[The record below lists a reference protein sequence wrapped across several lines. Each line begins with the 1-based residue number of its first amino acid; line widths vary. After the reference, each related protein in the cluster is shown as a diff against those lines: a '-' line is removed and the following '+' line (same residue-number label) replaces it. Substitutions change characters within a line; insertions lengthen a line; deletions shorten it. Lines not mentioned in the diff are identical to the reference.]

1 MRVKIKEVN
10 SSREIKSWHQ
20 FSRDLYADDDD
31 YISHIDQD
39 IDSIFNP
46 NENSEF
52 ETGDAKR
59 WLAVEN
65 DRIVGRIAAF
75 YTNKHQQAGLGFF
88 DCIDDQE
95 IANCLFDV
103 GNQWVKKMGFDR
115 VEAPVNFGERDKYW
129 GLLVSGFK
137 SPSYQENYNFPYYQ
151 KLFENYGF
159 KVCIEQTTSEGRPGQ
174 IDLSKYQRFS
184 ERISRSGSYRI
195 EHYSHRESE
204 RYVKDFVTIY
214 NDAWKH
220 HSHFVPF
227 TVDRIRS
234 LFAKMKPIIREELLV
249 FMYDKDKP
257 IGFYL
262 SIIELNQIFK
272 HINGNMNWWGKLKF
286 YYYLRTKKITKI
298 RGIIFGVTSEYQ
310 NKGLYAL
317 MIMDV
322 YKTMVENP
330 YIESTELAWIGDFN
344 PKMHA
349 LFKSLNAQPS
359 KVHFT
364 YEKLL

>member
-1 MRVKIKEVN
+1 MLVKIKEVY
-10 SSREIKSWHQ
+10 SLKEIKSWHQ
-20 FSRDLYADDDD
+20 FSRDLYVNDEY

-39 IDSIFNP
+39 IDAIFDSD
-46 NENSEF
+46 ENSEF
-52 ETGDAKR
+52 EYGDATR
-59 WLAVEN
+59 WVAIHN
-65 DRIVGRIAAF
+65 DNIVGRIAAF
-75 YTNKHQQAGLGFF
+75 YSKKHQQSGLGFF
-88 DCIDDQE
+88 DCINNQE
-95 IANCLFDV
+95 VANALFDV
-103 GNQWVKKMGFDR
+103 GIKWLKEKGFNR

-159 KVCIEQTTSEGRPGQ
+159 KVCIEQTTSEGRPDQ
-174 IDLSKYQRFS
+174 IDLSKCERFS
-184 ERISRSGSYRI
+184 ERLLKSGSYRI

-204 RYVKDFVTIY
+204 RFIKDFVTIY

-227 TVDRIRS
+227 TIDRVRG
-234 LFAKMKPIIREELLV
+234 LFNEMRLIIREEFLV

-262 SIIELNQIFK
+262 SIIELNQLFRY
-272 HINGNMNWWGKLKF
+272 INGNMNWWGKLKF
-286 YYYLRTKKITKI
+286 YYYLKTKKVTKI
-298 RGIIFGVTSEYQ
+298 RGIIFGVISEYQ

-322 YKTMVENP
+322 YKTMVKNP
-330 YIESTELAWIGDFN
+330 HIESSELAWIGDFN
-344 PKMHA
+344 PKMHS

>member
-1 MRVKIKEVN
+1 MLVKIREVN
-10 SSREIKSWHQ
+10 TLADIKSWHQ
-20 FSRDLYADDDD
+20 FSRDLYANDAY

-39 IDSIFNP
+39 IDSIFDV

-52 ETGDAKR
+52 KSGEAKR
-59 WLAVEN
+59 WVALSDN
-65 DRIVGRIAAF
+65 KLVGRIAAF
-75 YTNKHQQAGLGFF
+75 YTHKSQHAGLGFF
-88 DCIDDQE
+88 DCIDNQE
-95 IANCLFDV
+95 IANHLFDT
-103 GNQWVKKMGFDR
+103 GIKWIKKNGFDR
-115 VEAPVNFGERDKYW
+115 IEAPVNFGERDKYW
-129 GLLVSGFK
+129 GLLVSGFN

-151 KLFENYGF
+151 RLFENYGF
-159 KVCIEQTTSEGRPGQ
+159 KVCIEQTTSEGRPDL
-174 IDLSKYQRFS
+174 IDLSKYQRFA
-184 ERISRSGSYRI
+184 ERISKNGGYRI
-195 EHYSHRESE
+195 EHYSHQESE
-204 RYVKDFVTIY
+204 RFIKDFVTIY
-214 NDAWKH
+214 NDAWKQH
-220 HSHFVPF
+220 AHYFPF
-227 TVDRIRS
+227 TVDRVRK
-234 LFAKMKPIIREELLV
+234 LFAEMKPIIREEFLV

-286 YYYLRTKKITKI
+286 YYYLKTQKITKI
-298 RGIIFGVTSEYQ
+298 RGIIFGVTTEYQ

-322 YKTMVENP
+322 YKTMLKNP
-330 YIESTELAWIGDFN
+330 DIESTELAWIGDFN